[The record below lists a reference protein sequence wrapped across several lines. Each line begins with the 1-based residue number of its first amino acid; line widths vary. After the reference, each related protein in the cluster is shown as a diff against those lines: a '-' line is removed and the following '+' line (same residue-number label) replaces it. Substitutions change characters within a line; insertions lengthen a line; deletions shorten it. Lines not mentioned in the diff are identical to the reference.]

1 MCVILCLHGR
11 YSTYY
16 MYMKTDTLYMHVFTA
31 SVNSI
36 NGEGVGRESGREMR

>member
-1 MCVILCLHGR
+1 M
-11 YSTYY
+11 STHVCHFVSTRPVLYVPY
-16 MYMKTDTLYMHVFTA
+16 EDRYMHVFTA